1 MENTQEQGDVTT
13 KDTTT
18 ENIITGKLIYDSAK
32 QHFLAHFPSILP
44 IEQAYVHIGMFL
56 GWMLENDL
64 YSEEF
69 EEEESL
75 QILRFKQREITCSIL
90 SAMWDGYIDEQLFSQ
105 KGNDFVQYYYQ
116 SGKYRQDYQLTLTQ
130 GLTSMH
136 QVTDTWENYEKIA
149 SVMSERFKN
158 WEKKQTMPKSE

>member
-1 MENTQEQGDVTT
+1 MENQKNMVAE
-13 KDTTT
+13 
-18 ENIITGKLIYDSAK
+18 KLIYDIAK
-32 QHFLAHFPSILP
+32 QRFLAHFPSILP

-90 SAMWDGYIDEQLFSQ
+90 SAMWDGYLDEELFSK
-105 KGNDFVQYYYQ
+105 KGNDFLQYYYQ
-116 SGKYRQDYQLTLTQ
+116 SGKYRQDYQNTLVN
-130 GLTSMH
+130 GLNSMH
-136 QVTDTWENYEKIA
+136 QVADTWENYEKIA
-149 SVMSERFKN
+149 EVVSQKFKN
-158 WEKKQTMPKSE
+158 WEKKQAK

>member
-1 MENTQEQGDVTT
+1 MVAE
-13 KDTTT
+13 
-18 ENIITGKLIYDSAK
+18 KLIYDIAK
-32 QHFLAHFPSILP
+32 QRFLAHFPSILP

-90 SAMWDGYIDEQLFSQ
+90 SAMWDGYLDEELFSK
-105 KGNDFVQYYYQ
+105 KGNDFLQYYFQ
-116 SGKYRQDYQLTLTQ
+116 SGKYRQDYQNTLAT
-130 GLTSMH
+130 GLNSMH
-136 QVTDTWENYEKIA
+136 QVSDTWENYEKIA
-149 SVMSERFKN
+149 KTISQKFEN
-158 WEKKQTMPKSE
+158 WEKKTQNTTEI

>member
-1 MENTQEQGDVTT
+1 MTQQ
-13 KDTTT
+13 T
-18 ENIITGKLIYDSAK
+18 ETGEKITGKLIYDNAK
-32 QHFLAHFPSILP
+32 QHFLTHFPSILP

-69 EEEESL
+69 EEEETL

-90 SAMWDGYIDEQLFSQ
+90 SAMWDGYLDEQLFSQ

-116 SGKYRQDYQLTLTQ
+116 SGKYRQDYQNVLSK
-130 GLTSMH
+130 GLQSMH

-149 SVMSERFKN
+149 SVMTEKFKA
-158 WEKKQTMPKSE
+158 WEKKYTEK